1 MSQKPL
7 TPSPEVWLHILF
19 GDSSGGGHL
28 YGYGTEGKSEF
39 PRYWPLAR
47 IENSILSALEN
58 IQARDHIPSPGVYD
72 EFVDGILLR
81 VAITVDE
88 TGQPRVMSAF
98 PLRGNGV
105 FRIQLGIRVSKPLLR
120 QDRRK

>member
-7 TPSPEVWLHILF
+7 TPSPAVWLHILF

-28 YGYGTEGKSEF
+28 SGYGSEGKTEF
-39 PRYWPLAR
+39 PSYWTLAR
-47 IENSILSALEN
+47 IENAVLSALEN
-58 IQARDHIPSPGVYD
+58 IRARENELSHGGYD
-72 EFVDGILLR
+72 EFVDGIYLR
-81 VAITVDE
+81 VAITLNCGGEPEVL
-88 TGQPRVMSAF
+88 SAF

-105 FRIQLGIRVSKPLLR
+105 FQIQGGVRKSRPLLR